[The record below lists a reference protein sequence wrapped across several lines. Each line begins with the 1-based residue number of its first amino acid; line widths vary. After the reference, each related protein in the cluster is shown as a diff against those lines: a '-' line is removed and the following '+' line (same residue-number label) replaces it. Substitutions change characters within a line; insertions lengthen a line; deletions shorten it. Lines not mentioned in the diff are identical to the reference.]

1 MINYKNNKMG
11 IFDLFGR
18 SNSAKD
24 ENHVFKNT
32 LEFLSKDNTELF
44 EFVKTIVDNSKKG
57 VKIDQDELEKL
68 TQILVMKL
76 VMESS
81 LSKKIRKNDPSSKEL
96 AIQVYALTDLYA
108 PVKYLS
114 DILDEYED
122 NKFNKWDEIE
132 MYYSIY
138 LFIYDTIT
146 K

>member
-1 MINYKNNKMG
+1 
-11 IFDLFGR
+11 
-18 SNSAKD
+18 
-24 ENHVFKNT
+24 
-32 LEFLSKDNTELF
+32 
-44 EFVKTIVDNSKKG
+44 
-57 VKIDQDELEKL
+57 
-68 TQILVMKL
+68 MKL

-96 AIQVYALTDLYA
+96 AIQAYALTDLYA

-132 MYYSIY
+132 IYYSIY